1 MFATSIVLKTPDDFG
16 FWSTVWCTYWCALH
30 PFHFNENEKTLT
42 RIQKLTS
49 GKIVRAITQQKRRGT
64 VSVNVE
70 SHEKLSENDLEELKD
85 VLATCLRLDED
96 ISPLY
101 NLLEDYPE
109 YNWVQKIGAGR
120 TLRSPT
126 VFEDIVKTICST
138 NCGTRQTR
146 GMVARLCTKLGEPYT
161 AEFYT
166 FPTPDKMASATASF
180 MRKEIRAGYRAEY
193 LAELAQKV
201 ASGTL
206 NVEKWRT
213 SKLDTLTLKKEIK
226 RIKGIGDYAADNILK
241 LLGKYDFLA
250 LDTWLRR
257 QFAKIYNQG
266 KPATDQ
272 QIEEWYAAF
281 GEWKGLV
288 MWLDMVKDFLIK

>member
-1 MFATSIVLKTPDDFG
+1 MFTTAIVLKTPKDFG
-16 FWSTVWCTYWCALH
+16 FWPTVWSTYWCALH

-42 RIQKLTS
+42 RIQRLTS
-49 GKIVRAITQQKRRGT
+49 GKIVKAVMQQKRSGE
-64 VSVNVE
+64 VLVNVE
-70 SHEKLSENDLEELKD
+70 CHKKLDGNDLEELND

-96 ISPLY
+96 MSPLY
-101 NLLEDYPE
+101 DLLKDYPE
-109 YNWVQKIGAGR
+109 FGWVRRIGAGR

-146 GMVARLCTKLGEPYT
+146 GMVARLCTRLGEPYT

-166 FPTPDKMASATASF
+166 FPTPDRMASVTASF

-193 LAELAQKV
+193 LVELAQKV

-213 SKLDTLTLKKEIK
+213 SRLDTSTLKREIK
-226 RIKGIGDYAADNILK
+226 KIKGIGDYAADNVLK
-241 LLGKYDFLA
+241 LLGRYDFLA

-257 QFAKIYNQG
+257 QFVKIHNEG
-266 KPATDQ
+266 RPATDR
-272 QIEEWYAAF
+272 QIEEWYAVF

-288 MWLDMVKDFLIK
+288 MWLDMVKDFLA

>member
-1 MFATSIVLKTPDDFG
+1 MTIKTPYDFG
-16 FWSTVWCTYWCALH
+16 FWPTVWCTYWCALH

-49 GKIVRAITQQKRRGT
+49 GEIVRATMRQKRQGE
-64 VSVNVE
+64 VSVYVE
-70 SHEKLSENDLEELKD
+70 CHEKLSRNSLKELKD
-85 VLATCLRLDED
+85 VLATCLRLNED

-101 NLLEDYPE
+101 DLLKDHQEFG
-109 YNWVQKIGAGR
+109 WVQKIGAGR

-138 NCGTRQTR
+138 NCGTKQTR
-146 GMVARLCTKLGEPYT
+146 GMVARLCTKLGESFS
-161 AEFYT
+161 AEFYN
-166 FPTPDKMASATASF
+166 FPTPNKMALATVSF

-193 LAELAQKV
+193 LVELARKV
-201 ASGTL
+201 AGGTL
-206 NVEKWRT
+206 NVEEWRT
-213 SKLDTLTLKKEIK
+213 SRLDTLTLKKEIK

-241 LLGKYDFLA
+241 LLGRYDFLA

-257 QFAKIYNQG
+257 QFAKIHNQG
-266 KPATDQ
+266 KPATDK
-272 QIEEWYAAF
+272 QIEKWYASF

-288 MWLDMVKDFLIK
+288 MWLDLVKDFLLSAE